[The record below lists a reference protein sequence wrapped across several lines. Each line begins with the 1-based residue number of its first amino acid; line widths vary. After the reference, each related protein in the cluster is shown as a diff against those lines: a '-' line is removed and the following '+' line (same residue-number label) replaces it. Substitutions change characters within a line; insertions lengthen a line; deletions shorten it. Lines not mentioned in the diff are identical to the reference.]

1 MIFVLEIESNKMERG
16 GKLSSLI
23 RYEMVVGKL

>member
-1 MIFVLEIESNKMERG
+1 MIFVLEIESNKMERC

-23 RYEMVVGKL
+23 RYEMVVGK